1 MLFSR
6 RSMIGGTLAF
16 AMLAEATGAAI
27 EAGVPGSDGEL
38 RVPVRGGNIY
48 VRVNGRLDGRR
59 APLLFVHG
67 GPGAALCQFFPA
79 LPLAAGRGLILY
91 DQLDSGR
98 SDAPGDRANWAV
110 ERFVDEI
117 DSIRAALGV
126 ERLHLLGHS
135 WGGIVANRYAARRP
149 RGLRSLI
156 LQGAPLSARRFAEGL
171 RALAAQLPAED
182 AAILATRYRD
192 GAAAVDDAAYRRALT
207 AFRRRYVATPGA
219 RTSTR
224 ELCMPYMAPTPEDRG
239 DAVAKALV
247 GDDLFGGGFGGA
259 LGGFDDEHLLSRI
272 RVPTLLLRGE
282 FDIVTDEGTRA
293 LLPLLRKGSYARI
306 AGASHM
312 AQFDQPAAWRDIVA
326 AFVVRHD

>member
-1 MLFSR
+1 MLISR

-16 AMLAEATGAAI
+16 AMLAERTGAAI
-27 EAGVPGSDGEL
+27 ETGVPDYDREL

-48 VRVNGRLDGRR
+48 VRVNGRLDRRR

-79 LPLAAGRGLILY
+79 LPLAANRGLIFY

-98 SDAPGDRANWAV
+98 SDAPGDRANWTV
-110 ERFVDEI
+110 DRFVDEI
-117 DSIRAALGV
+117 DAIRAALDVG
-126 ERLHLLGHS
+126 RLHVLGHS

-171 RALAAQLPAED
+171 RTLAAQLPADD
-182 AAILATRYRD
+182 AAIMAAHYR
-192 GAAAVDDAAYRRALT
+192 GGGAAVDNAAYRRALT
-207 AFRRRYVATPGA
+207 ALRRRYVATPGV
-219 RTSTR
+219 RTGMR
-224 ELCMPYMAPTPEDRG
+224 ELCLPYMAPTPQDRG
-239 DAVAKALV
+239 DAVAMALV

-259 LGGFDDEHLLSRI
+259 LRGFDDEHLLSRI

-282 FDIVTDEGTRA
+282 LDIVTEEGTRA
-293 LLPLLRKGSYARI
+293 LLPLLRNGSYAQV
-306 AGASHM
+306 AGAGHM
-312 AQFDQPAAWRDIVA
+312 AQFDQPAAWRDLVA
-326 AFVVRHD
+326 AFVTRHD